1 MYLKFTFIILFFITS
16 KLMAEDTLQSNFAN
30 LKKLLDS
37 KTISIEQFNNGI
49 DKLLTTSEKYKS
61 LKELFKNDVIN
72 EKDYLDIL
80 ENLIFEAEDLVEK
93 SNIVTDQKSKE
104 IAKEVELSLIITQVG
119 QRVPLSLNA
128 KVDSEERLSLLINEN
143 KVEQIIIKENS
154 NNFFSVDNIKSFKN
168 LKINFNN
175 QKKLKGK
182 GRIAVKSFADVNLV
196 MWWDIDLSN
205 QNPTGEIV
213 IEIPGKGPQIKLEP
227 N

>member
-1 MYLKFTFIILFFITS
+1 MYLKFIFIILFFITS
-16 KLMAEDTLQSNFAN
+16 KLMAEDTLQSNFSN

-37 KTISIEQFNNGI
+37 KTITIEQFNNGI
-49 DKLLTTSEKYKS
+49 DKLLTTSEEYKS
-61 LKELFKNDVIN
+61 LKELFKNNVIN

-80 ENLIFEAEDLVEK
+80 ENLVFEAEDLVEK
-93 SNIVTDQKSKE
+93 SNIVIDQKSKE
-104 IAKEVELSLIITQVG
+104 ITKEIELSFIITQVG
-119 QRVPLSLNA
+119 QKVPLSLNA
-128 KVDSEERLSLLINEN
+128 KVDSEEILSLLINEN
-143 KVEQIIIKENS
+143 KVEEIIINENS
-154 NNFFSVDNIKSFKN
+154 NNFFSKDNIKSFKN

-205 QNPTGEIV
+205 ENPTGEIV

>member
-49 DKLLTTSEKYKS
+49 DKLLTTSEEYKS

-128 KVDSEERLSLLINEN
+128 KVDSEEILTLLINEN
-143 KVEQIIIKENS
+143 KIEEIIINENS
-154 NNFFSVDNIKSFKN
+154 NNFFSKDNIKSFKN

-175 QKKLKGK
+175 QQKLKGK

>member
-1 MYLKFTFIILFFITS
+1 MYLKFIFIILFFITS

-49 DKLLTTSEKYKS
+49 DKLLTTSEEYKS

-80 ENLIFEAEDLVEK
+80 ENLIFEGEDLVEK

-104 IAKEVELSLIITQVG
+104 ITKEVELSLIITQVG

-128 KVDSEERLSLLINEN
+128 KVDSKEILTLLINEN
-143 KVEQIIIKENS
+143 KIEEIIINENS
-154 NNFFSVDNIKSFKN
+154 NNFFSKDNIKSFKN

-205 QNPTGEIV
+205 ENPTGEIV

>member
-1 MYLKFTFIILFFITS
+1 
-16 KLMAEDTLQSNFAN
+16 MAEDTLQSNFAN

-49 DKLLTTSEKYKS
+49 DKLLTTSEEYKS

-128 KVDSEERLSLLINEN
+128 KVDSEEILTLLINEN
-143 KVEQIIIKENS
+143 KIEEIIINENS
-154 NNFFSVDNIKSFKN
+154 NNFFSKDNIKSFKN

>member
-1 MYLKFTFIILFFITS
+1 MYLKFIFVILFFITP

-37 KTISIEQFNNGI
+37 KTITIEQFNNGI
-49 DKLLTTSEKYKS
+49 DKLLTTSEEYKS
-61 LKELFKNDVIN
+61 LKELFKNNIIN

-80 ENLIFEAEDLVEK
+80 KNLIFEAEDLVEK

-104 IAKEVELSLIITQVG
+104 ITKEIELSLIITQVG

-128 KVDSEERLSLLINEN
+128 KVDSEEILSLLINEN
-143 KVEQIIIKENS
+143 KVEEIIINENS
-154 NNFFSVDNIKSFKN
+154 NNFFSKDNIKSFKN

-196 MWWDIDLSN
+196 MWWDIDLSDE
-205 QNPTGEIV
+205 NPTGEIV

>member
-1 MYLKFTFIILFFITS
+1 MYLKFIFIILFFITS

-37 KTISIEQFNNGI
+37 KTITLEQFNNGI
-49 DKLLTTSEKYKS
+49 DKLLTTSEEYKS

-104 IAKEVELSLIITQVG
+104 ITKEVELSLIITQVG

-128 KVDSEERLSLLINEN
+128 KVDSEEILTLLINEN
-143 KVEQIIIKENS
+143 KIEEIIINENS
-154 NNFFSVDNIKSFKN
+154 NNFFSKDNIKSFKN
-168 LKINFNN
+168 LKINFDN

-182 GRIAVKSFADVNLV
+182 GRIAVKSFPDANLV

-205 QNPTGEIV
+205 ENPIGEIN
-213 IEIPGKGPQIKLEP
+213 IEIPGKGPQIKLKP

>member
-49 DKLLTTSEKYKS
+49 DKLLTTSEEYKS

-128 KVDSEERLSLLINEN
+128 KVDSEEILTLLINEN
-143 KVEQIIIKENS
+143 KIEEIIINENS
-154 NNFFSVDNIKSFKN
+154 NNFFSKDNIKSFKN

>member
-1 MYLKFTFIILFFITS
+1 MYLKFIFIILFFITS

-37 KTISIEQFNNGI
+37 KTITIEQFNNGI
-49 DKLLTTSEKYKS
+49 DKLLTTSEDYK
-61 LKELFKNDVIN
+61 
-72 EKDYLDIL
+72 
-80 ENLIFEAEDLVEK
+80 NLIFEGEDLVEK
-93 SNIVTDQKSKE
+93 SNIVSDQQSKE
-104 IAKEVELSLIITQVG
+104 ITKEIELPLIITQVG

-128 KVDSEERLSLLINEN
+128 KVDSEEILTLLINEN
-143 KVEQIIIKENS
+143 KIEEIIINENS
-154 NNFFSVDNIKSFKN
+154 NNFFSKDNIKSFKN

-175 QKKLKGK
+175 QQKLKGK

>member
-1 MYLKFTFIILFFITS
+1 MYLKFIFIILFFITS

-37 KTISIEQFNNGI
+37 KTITIEQFNNGI
-49 DKLLTTSEKYKS
+49 DNLLTTSEEYKS
-61 LKELFKNDVIN
+61 LKELFKNNVIN

-80 ENLIFEAEDLVEK
+80 ENLVFEAEDLVEK
-93 SNIVTDQKSKE
+93 SNIVIDQKSKE

-128 KVDSEERLSLLINEN
+128 KVDSEEILTLLINEN
-143 KVEQIIIKENS
+143 KIEEIIINENS
-154 NNFFSVDNIKSFKN
+154 NNFFSKDNIKSFKN

>member
-1 MYLKFTFIILFFITS
+1 
-16 KLMAEDTLQSNFAN
+16 MAEDTLQTNFAN

-49 DKLLTTSEKYKS
+49 DKLLITSEEYKS
-61 LKELFKNDVIN
+61 LKELFKNNIID

-104 IAKEVELSLIITQVG
+104 ITKEIELSLIITQVG

-128 KVDSEERLSLLINEN
+128 KVDSEEILSLLINEN
-143 KVEQIIIKENS
+143 KVEEIIINENS
-154 NNFFSVDNIKSFKN
+154 NNFFNKDNIKSFKN

-182 GRIAVKSFADVNLV
+182 GRIVVKPFPDANLV

-205 QNPTGEIV
+205 ENPTGEIV
-213 IEIPGKGPQIKLEP
+213 IEIPDKGPQIKLEP

>member
-1 MYLKFTFIILFFITS
+1 MYLKFIFIILFFITS
-16 KLMAEDTLQSNFAN
+16 KLMAEDTIQSNFAN

-37 KTISIEQFNNGI
+37 KTITIEQFNNGI
-49 DKLLTTSEKYKS
+49 DKLLTTSEEYKS
-61 LKELFKNDVIN
+61 LKELFKNNVIN

-80 ENLIFEAEDLVEK
+80 ENLIFEGEDLVEK
-93 SNIVTDQKSKE
+93 SNIVTNQESKE
-104 IAKEVELSLIITQVG
+104 LNKEIELSLIITQVG
-119 QRVPLSLNA
+119 QKVPLSLNA

-168 LKINFNN
+168 LKINFDN

-182 GRIAVKSFADVNLV
+182 GRIAVKSFPDANLV

-205 QNPTGEIV
+205 ENPIGEIN
-213 IEIPGKGPQIKLEP
+213 IEIPGKGPQIKLKP

>member
-1 MYLKFTFIILFFITS
+1 MYLKFIFIILFFITS

-49 DKLLTTSEKYKS
+49 DKLLTTSEEYKS

-80 ENLIFEAEDLVEK
+80 ENLIFEGEDLVEK

-104 IAKEVELSLIITQVG
+104 ITKKVELSLIITQVG

-128 KVDSEERLSLLINEN
+128 KVDSEEILTLLINEN
-143 KVEQIIIKENS
+143 KIEEIIINENS
-154 NNFFSVDNIKSFKN
+154 NNFFSKDNIKSFKN

-205 QNPTGEIV
+205 ENPTGEIV

>member
-37 KTISIEQFNNGI
+37 KTITIEQFNNGI
-49 DKLLTTSEKYKS
+49 DKLLTTSEEYKS
-61 LKELFKNDVIN
+61 LKELFKNNVIN

-80 ENLIFEAEDLVEK
+80 ENLIFEGEDLVEK

-104 IAKEVELSLIITQVG
+104 LNKEIELSLIITQVG

-128 KVDSEERLSLLINEN
+128 KVDSEEILTLLINEN
-143 KVEQIIIKENS
+143 KIEEIIINENS
-154 NNFFSVDNIKSFKN
+154 NNFFSKDNIKSFKN

>member
-1 MYLKFTFIILFFITS
+1 MYLKFIFIILFFITS

-37 KTISIEQFNNGI
+37 KTITIEQFNNGT
-49 DKLLTTSEKYKS
+49 DKLLTTSEEYKS
-61 LKELFKNDVIN
+61 LKELFKNNVIN

-80 ENLIFEAEDLVEK
+80 ENLIFAGEDLVEK

-104 IAKEVELSLIITQVG
+104 ITKEIELSFIITQVG

-128 KVDSEERLSLLINEN
+128 KVDSEERLSLLIKEK
-143 KVEQIIIKENS
+143 KVEEIIIKENS
-154 NNFFSVDNIKSFKN
+154 NNFFSPDNIKSFKN

-182 GRIAVKSFADVNLV
+182 GRIAVKSFPDANLV

-205 QNPTGEIV
+205 ENPTGEIV

>member
-1 MYLKFTFIILFFITS
+1 
-16 KLMAEDTLQSNFAN
+16 MAEDTLQSNFAN

-37 KTISIEQFNNGI
+37 KTITIEQFNNGI
-49 DKLLTTSEKYKS
+49 DKLLTTSEEYKS

-104 IAKEVELSLIITQVG
+104 ITKEVELSLIITQVG

-128 KVDSEERLSLLINEN
+128 KVDSEEILTLLINEN
-143 KVEQIIIKENS
+143 KIEEIIINENS
-154 NNFFSVDNIKSFKN
+154 NNFFSKDNIKSFKN

-182 GRIAVKSFADVNLV
+182 NRIAVKSFAEVNLV

-205 QNPTGEIV
+205 ENPTGEIV

>member
-1 MYLKFTFIILFFITS
+1 MYLKFIFIILFFITS

-49 DKLLTTSEKYKS
+49 DKLLTTSEEYKS

-104 IAKEVELSLIITQVG
+104 ITKEVELSLIITQVG

-205 QNPTGEIV
+205 ENPTGEIV

>member
-1 MYLKFTFIILFFITS
+1 MYLKFIFIILFFITS

-37 KTISIEQFNNGI
+37 KTITIEQFNNGI
-49 DKLLTTSEKYKS
+49 DKLLTTSEEYKS
-61 LKELFKNDVIN
+61 LKELFKNNVIN

-80 ENLIFEAEDLVEK
+80 ENLIFEGEDLVEK
-93 SNIVTDQKSKE
+93 SNIVSDQQSKE
-104 IAKEVELSLIITQVG
+104 ITKEIELPLIITQVG

-128 KVDSEERLSLLINEN
+128 KVDSEEILSILINEN
-143 KVEQIIIKENS
+143 KVEEIIINENS
-154 NNFFSVDNIKSFKN
+154 NNFFSKDNIKSFKN

>member
-1 MYLKFTFIILFFITS
+1 MYLKFIFIILFFITS

-37 KTISIEQFNNGI
+37 KTITIEQFNNGI
-49 DKLLTTSEKYKS
+49 DKLLTTSEEYES
-61 LKELFKNDVIN
+61 LKELFKNNVIN

-93 SNIVTDQKSKE
+93 SNILSDQKSKE
-104 IAKEVELSLIITQVG
+104 ITKEIELSLIITQVG
-119 QRVPLSLNA
+119 QKVPLSLNA
-128 KVDSEERLSLLINEN
+128 KVDSEEILSLLINEN
-143 KVEQIIIKENS
+143 KVEEIIIKENS
-154 NNFFSVDNIKSFKN
+154 NNFFSDDNIKSFKN

-182 GRIAVKSFADVNLV
+182 GRIAVKSFADANLV

-205 QNPTGEIV
+205 ENPTGEIV

>member
-1 MYLKFTFIILFFITS
+1 MYLKFIFIILFFITS
-16 KLMAEDTLQSNFAN
+16 KLMAEDTIQSNFAN

-49 DKLLTTSEKYKS
+49 DKLLTTSEEYKS

-104 IAKEVELSLIITQVG
+104 ITKEVELSLIITQVG

-128 KVDSEERLSLLINEN
+128 KVDSEEILSLLINEN
-143 KVEQIIIKENS
+143 KVEEIIINENS
-154 NNFFSVDNIKSFKN
+154 NNFFSKDNIKSFKN

-205 QNPTGEIV
+205 QNPTCEIV

>member
-1 MYLKFTFIILFFITS
+1 
-16 KLMAEDTLQSNFAN
+16 MAEDTLQSNFAN

-49 DKLLTTSEKYKS
+49 DKLLTTSEEYKS

-104 IAKEVELSLIITQVG
+104 ITKEVELSLIITQVG

-128 KVDSEERLSLLINEN
+128 KVDSEEILTLLINEN
-143 KVEQIIIKENS
+143 KIEEIIINENS
-154 NNFFSVDNIKSFKN
+154 NNFFSKDNIKSFKN

-205 QNPTGEIV
+205 ENPTGEIV

>member
-37 KTISIEQFNNGI
+37 KTITIEQFNNGI
-49 DKLLTTSEKYKS
+49 DKLLITSEDYQS

-104 IAKEVELSLIITQVG
+104 ITKKVELSLIITQVG

-128 KVDSEERLSLLINEN
+128 KVDSEEILTLLINEN
-143 KVEQIIIKENS
+143 KIEEIIINENS
-154 NNFFSVDNIKSFKN
+154 NNFFSKDNIKSFKN
-168 LKINFNN
+168 LKINFDN

-182 GRIAVKSFADVNLV
+182 GRIAVKSFPDVNLV

-205 QNPTGEIV
+205 ENPTGEIV

>member
-49 DKLLTTSEKYKS
+49 DKLLTTSEEYKS

-128 KVDSEERLSLLINEN
+128 KVDSEEILTLLINEN
-143 KVEQIIIKENS
+143 KIEEIIINENS
-154 NNFFSVDNIKSFKN
+154 NNFFSKDNIKSFKN

-205 QNPTGEIV
+205 ENPIGEIN
-213 IEIPGKGPQIKLEP
+213 IEIPGKGPQIKLKP

>member
-1 MYLKFTFIILFFITS
+1 MYLKFIFIILFFITS

-37 KTISIEQFNNGI
+37 KTITIEQFNNGI
-49 DKLLTTSEKYKS
+49 DKLLTTSEDYQS
-61 LKELFKNDVIN
+61 LKELFKNNVIN

-80 ENLIFEAEDLVEK
+80 ENLIFEGEDLVEK

-104 IAKEVELSLIITQVG
+104 LNKEIELSLIITQVG

-143 KVEQIIIKENS
+143 KVEEIIIKANS

-168 LKINFNN
+168 LKINLDN

-182 GRIAVKSFADVNLV
+182 GRIAVKSFADVNLI
-196 MWWDIDLSN
+196 MWWDIDLSKN
-205 QNPTGEIV
+205 NPTGEIV
-213 IEIPGKGPQIKLEP
+213 IEIPGRGPQIKLRP

>member
-1 MYLKFTFIILFFITS
+1 MYLKFIFIIFFFITS
-16 KLMAEDTLQSNFAN
+16 KLMADDTLQSNFAN

-49 DKLLTTSEKYKS
+49 DKLLITSEEYKS
-61 LKELFKNDVIN
+61 LKELFKNNIID

-104 IAKEVELSLIITQVG
+104 ITKEIELSLIITQVG

-128 KVDSEERLSLLINEN
+128 KVDSEEILSLLINEN
-143 KVEQIIIKENS
+143 KVEEIIINENS
-154 NNFFSVDNIKSFKN
+154 NNFFNKDNIKSFKN

-182 GRIAVKSFADVNLV
+182 GRIVVKPFPDANLV

-205 QNPTGEIV
+205 ENPTGEIV

-227 N
+227 Q

>member
-1 MYLKFTFIILFFITS
+1 MYLKFIFIILFFITS

-37 KTISIEQFNNGI
+37 KTITIEQFNNGI
-49 DKLLTTSEKYKS
+49 DKLLTTSEEYKS
-61 LKELFKNDVIN
+61 LKELFKNNVIS
-72 EKDYLDIL
+72 EKDYIDIL
-80 ENLIFEAEDLVEK
+80 ENLIFEDEDLVEK

-104 IAKEVELSLIITQVG
+104 LNKEIELSLIITQVG

-182 GRIAVKSFADVNLV
+182 GRIAVKSFPDANLV

-205 QNPTGEIV
+205 ENPKGEIV

>member
-1 MYLKFTFIILFFITS
+1 MYLKFIFIILFFITS

-49 DKLLTTSEKYKS
+49 DKLLTTSEEYKS

-128 KVDSEERLSLLINEN
+128 KVDSEEILTLLINEN
-143 KVEQIIIKENS
+143 KIEEIIINENS
-154 NNFFSVDNIKSFKN
+154 NNFFSKDNIKSFKN

-213 IEIPGKGPQIKLEP
+213 IEIPGKGPQIKLKP

>member
-1 MYLKFTFIILFFITS
+1 
-16 KLMAEDTLQSNFAN
+16 MAEDTLQSNFAN

-49 DKLLTTSEKYKS
+49 DKLLTTSEEYKS

-93 SNIVTDQKSKE
+93 SNIVTDQKSKQLNKE
-104 IAKEVELSLIITQVG
+104 IELSLIITQVG

-128 KVDSEERLSLLINEN
+128 KVDSEEILTLLINEN
-143 KVEQIIIKENS
+143 KIEEIIINENS
-154 NNFFSVDNIKSFKN
+154 NNFFSKDNIKSFKN

-213 IEIPGKGPQIKLEP
+213 IEIPGKGPQIKLKP

>member
-1 MYLKFTFIILFFITS
+1 MYLKFIFIILFFITS

-37 KTISIEQFNNGI
+37 KTITIEQFNNGI
-49 DKLLTTSEKYKS
+49 DKLLITSEEYQS
-61 LKELFKNDVIN
+61 LKELFKNNVIN

-80 ENLIFEAEDLVEK
+80 ENLIFEAEDLAEK
-93 SNIVTDQKSKE
+93 SNIVTDQKPKE
-104 IAKEVELSLIITQVG
+104 INKEIELSLIITQVG
-119 QRVPLSLNA
+119 QKVPLSLNA

-196 MWWDIDLSN
+196 MWWNIDLSN
-205 QNPTGEIV
+205 ENPTGEIV

>member
-1 MYLKFTFIILFFITS
+1 MYLKFIFIILFFITS

-30 LKKLLDS
+30 LKKLLDI
-37 KTISIEQFNNGI
+37 KTITIEQFNNGI
-49 DKLLTTSEKYKS
+49 DKLLTTSEDYQS
-61 LKELFKNDVIN
+61 LKELFKNNVIN
-72 EKDYLDIL
+72 EEDYLDIL
-80 ENLIFEAEDLVEK
+80 ENLVFEAEDLVEK
-93 SNIVTDQKSKE
+93 SNIVIDQKSKE
-104 IAKEVELSLIITQVG
+104 ITKEIELSLIITQVG

-128 KVDSEERLSLLINEN
+128 KVDSEEILSLLINEN
-143 KVEQIIIKENS
+143 KVEEIIINENS
-154 NNFFSVDNIKSFKN
+154 NNFFSKDNIKSFKN

-205 QNPTGEIV
+205 ENPTGEIV

>member
-49 DKLLTTSEKYKS
+49 DKLLTTSEEYKS
-61 LKELFKNDVIN
+61 LKELFKNNVIN

-80 ENLIFEAEDLVEK
+80 ENLIFEGEDLVEK

-128 KVDSEERLSLLINEN
+128 KVDSEEILTLLINEN
-143 KVEQIIIKENS
+143 KIEEIIINENS
-154 NNFFSVDNIKSFKN
+154 NNFFSKDNIKSFKN

-213 IEIPGKGPQIKLEP
+213 IEIPGKGPQIKLKP

>member
-49 DKLLTTSEKYKS
+49 DKLLTTSEEYKS
-61 LKELFKNDVIN
+61 LKELFKNNVIN

-80 ENLIFEAEDLVEK
+80 ENLIFEGEDLVEK

-104 IAKEVELSLIITQVG
+104 LNKEIELSLIITQVG

-128 KVDSEERLSLLINEN
+128 KVDSEEILTLLINEN
-143 KVEQIIIKENS
+143 KIEEIIINENS
-154 NNFFSVDNIKSFKN
+154 NNFFSKDNIKSFKN